1 MRQEYPEHWDRIRRR
16 VYRRD
21 DYTCQNCGAV
31 GGAKGNAEL
40 HAHHIIPRSQAG
52 SDQPKNLTTLCQA
65 CHSQLHG
72 RQVGSKKRQTADSD
86 NNDGI
91 TGIEIILTILAII
104 ITVPVAIISN
114 LLGLG
119 FNLLS
124 IFVSCIFVVGA
135 LYGILYAIFT
145 STDVE

>member
-1 MRQEYPEHWDRIRRR
+1 MRQEYPENWDRIRRR

-21 DYTCQNCGAV
+21 DYTCQNCGTV

-86 NNDGI
+86 SNDVI
-91 TGIEIILTILAII
+91 STAASIILTILTII

-114 LLGLG
+114 LLGWG
-119 FNLLS
+119 FD
-124 IFVSCIFVVGA
+124 FWWFFWSCFFA
-135 LYGILYAIFT
+135 LGILYIILYIIFVG
-145 STDVE
+145 VE

>member
-1 MRQEYPEHWDRIRRR
+1 MRQEYPENWDRIRRR

-21 DYTCQNCGAV
+21 DYTCQNCGTV

-86 NNDGI
+86 SNDVI
-91 TGIEIILTILAII
+91 TTAASIILTILTII

-114 LLGLG
+114 LLGWG
-119 FNLLS
+119 FDFWS
-124 IFVSCIFVVGA
+124 FFWSCLFA
-135 LYGILYAIFT
+135 LGILYIIFVG
-145 STDVE
+145 VE